1 MIRGAARRR
10 GIRLAPV
17 LAAVAGMGLLAPP
30 VARAQE
36 TPVPGTID
44 ASTPEAASR
53 SLVQAIRAADYDAMA
68 DLMHPDALDELRELF
83 VPVFR
88 AEEMAEFRQQMFG
101 VATADE
107 ALALSGRDIYR
118 TIIEFAVAGDPTM
131 NSALRSVQADVIGK
145 VMEGDTAHVVY
156 RLNMQVEGIDLSQ
169 TSVASFREHEGRW
182 LGILTA
188 DLRGM
193 IAGLR
198 QALEAEGAGA

>member
-10 GIRLAPV
+10 AIPLASV
-17 LAAVAGMGLLAPP
+17 LVVLAGMGWFAPP
-30 VARAQE
+30 AARAQG
-36 TPVPGTID
+36 TPAPGTID

-68 DLMHPDALDELRELF
+68 ELMHPDALEELRELF
-83 VPVFR
+83 VPIFR
-88 AEEMAEFRQQMFG
+88 AESMAEFRQQMFG
-101 VATADE
+101 VNTADE

-118 TIIEFAVAGDPTM
+118 TIIEFAVGGDPAM
-131 NSALRSVQADVIGK
+131 DSALRSVQADVIGK

-156 RLNMQVEGIDLSQ
+156 RLNMKVEGIDMSQ

-198 QALEAEGAGA
+198 QALEAEEAGA